1 MVEFIV
7 IQNRSRHGPSSKGK
21 HIVHGEPVTSYLD
34 ALAIKR
40 DVEARLKR
48 PVPAGTICVYE
59 LKRVL

>member
-1 MVEFIV
+1 MEFIV
-7 IQNRSRHGPSSKGK
+7 IQNRSRHGPNSKGK

-40 DVEARLKR
+40 DVEERLKR
-48 PVPAGTICVYE
+48 PIPAGTICVYE